1 MRGLHALVLAG
12 KVLYIGASDFPAW
25 VVMKAN
31 GYARQHGLTPFSLYQ
46 GKWNAAYRDME
57 AEIIPMCRDQGMAL
71 VPWEALGAGAF
82 LSKEQRQAKLGGRQ
96 YGPPPEEAI
105 KVSEK
110 LEEIANK
117 KKTTVQAVVR
127 YRTSISKCL
136 EFDTDIYRPLH
147 ISSRRLPMSFLWLG
161 HAQWSMSKHL
171 RIA

>member
-1 MRGLHALVLAG
+1 MAG

-25 VVMKAN
+25 VVVKAN

-71 VPWEALGAGAF
+71 VPWEALGAGNL
-82 LSKEQRQAKLGGRQ
+82 LSKEQRQAKSGGRQ

-110 LEEIANK
+110 LEEVANN
-117 KKTTVQAVVR
+117 KKTTVQAVVS
-127 YRTSISKCL
+127 YTLLCL
-136 EFDTDIYRPLH
+136 NTRELTPSGPC
-147 ISSRRLPMSFLWLG
+147 ISSPENSLRLSYGWCTHRG
-161 HAQWSMSKHL
+161 ARQSV
-171 RIA
+171 